1 MATRI
6 EPLKGQV
13 GDSVADVTPVVR
25 FDDEVVIEGV
35 Y

>member
-6 EPLKGQV
+6 RPPEGLI
-13 GDSVADVTPVVR
+13 GDSVADVTPVQR
-25 FDDEVVIEGV
+25 FDDETVIEGV